1 MAADLTGIV
10 IAPPTPLAKV
20 GSFYRKLRRSPIIP
34 LFLLGLV
41 VFAGIFAPV
50 IAPHDPEKG
59 ELGERNIP
67 PAWGSGE
74 KSLKT
79 VVERLSLHERATSG
93 TVKAALLLKPNIEL
107 GDQLEIVT

>member
-20 GSFYRKLRRSPIIP
+20 GSFYRKLRRWPIIP

-74 KSLKT
+74 KSMKT
-79 VVERLSLHERATSG
+79 GRKSIQPVFT
-93 TVKAALLLKPNIEL
+93 
-107 GDQLEIVT
+107 IVFQKIM